1 MARNISATVQIGAT
15 MAATVGA
22 VFGRL
27 GKQID
32 TLGGSLAKL
41 KKQSGDLA
49 KLQAAQ
55 GKLAEA
61 KAKGNATA
69 TARYTAQ
76 VDKLSEALT
85 AAGVDTSQLTK
96 EQERLAQSIGETE
109 QQLGRFRRVG
119 DTFARLKTNAK
130 AVGESFGNLKD
141 KLGGAFTRLGIAA
154 GVVGGAI
161 AGVGYLTAEFIDQ
174 GDALADQAEGLNMST
189 KALQTWQFAAGTVG
203 IESEKLGSILSK
215 LQSKIADGSDGTK
228 ESFAAL
234 GISFS
239 KLKRMSPEQQLTHIT
254 EAFARLPDTVN
265 KTALANEIFGKSGYK
280 LLPVLKAGAAGL
292 KDIYDEAKATGYILS
307 DETNDAVNKADAAF
321 NQFKIRLTGFK
332 NQALAPLLPVFT
344 DLIGQL
350 GKIVEQHGPKFTTW
364 IQTAGKSF
372 MENLAPAIGNFVTTD
387 LPPLIDNIGKVVT
400 ALVDTASWLAS
411 VTGGWDNL
419 AITLVTLNFAP
430 VITSLVSLGV
440 AIAAITG
447 PLGAAIILLGGLY
460 VALYD
465 QQVVYDGVYKAI
477 NKMLGGLSSAK
488 TAFLKFNA
496 NVLAAVII
504 KSEQLK
510 EGFNSLAEWG
520 VNAALKIKDSFVSLI
535 NSAIDPLMGK
545 LGSVFAWISGT
556 SVGRWAG
563 LGGKAQSAASPNANL
578 SGSIMPAENMPAA
591 GSSANVKNEWNLNI
605 TAPSGDGKA
614 IFEAFKS
621 GIPKLPLYDSTGVL
635 APQ

>member
-265 KTALANEIFGKSGYK
+265 KTALANDIFGKSGYK

-292 KDIYDEAKATGYILS
+292 KEIYDEAKATGYILG
-307 DETNDAVNKADAAF
+307 DDTNDAVNKADAAF
-321 NQFKIRLTGFK
+321 NQFKLQLTGFK

-350 GKIVEQHGPKFTTW
+350 GKIVTQHGPKLTTW

-400 ALVDTASWLAS
+400 ALVDTASWLAD

-419 AITLVTLNFAP
+419 AVALVALNFAP
-430 VITSLVSLGV
+430 AIAGFASLSVSIGSLVVQIAKFAGPA
-440 AIAAITG
+440 AIAQLTLMGTTMKALAVATWAAVGPWGLLAAGIIAVGAVIYTFKDQIMDLIDMAIT
-447 PLGAAIILLGGLY
+447 PLLDALREIGAWFANSKVGQLFGLDKY
-460 VALYD
+460 NL
-465 QQVVYDGVYKAI
+465 DGTPQA
-477 NKMLGGLSSAK
+477 
-488 TAFLKFNA
+488 
-496 NVLAAVII
+496 
-504 KSEQLK
+504 
-510 EGFNSLAEWG
+510 
-520 VNAALKIKDSFVSLI
+520 
-535 NSAIDPLMGK
+535 
-545 LGSVFAWISGT
+545 
-556 SVGRWAG
+556 
-563 LGGKAQSAASPNANL
+563 GKAPVDALVPLKSNEAMKSDLMRQ
-578 SGSIMPAENMPAA
+578 IMPAENMPTP
-591 GSSANVKNEWNLNI
+591 GRTNNVKQDFQINV
-605 TAPSGDGKA
+605 TAPSSNPAAVGDA
-614 IFEAFKS
+614 VKS
-621 GIPKLPLYDSTGVL
+621 ALKSMKLYDETGTLV
-635 APQ
+635 PQ